1 MVFLITTGLVFIFF
15 MFLHPTPMWKV
26 IIFGWGT
33 FWIGVLITLGVSSLA
48 GVVMEVVIW
57 LI

>member
-1 MVFLITTGLVFIFF
+1 MVFLITTGLVFVFF

-26 IIFGWGT
+26 IIFGWRT
-33 FWIGVLITLGVSSLA
+33 FWMGVLITLGFSSLA
-48 GVVMEVVIW
+48 GVVMEVVLW